1 MNEFP
6 LPTALDAQARGYIDD
21 LFGGLVPEA
30 GDVNARL
37 MHRLERDGGAWD
49 NWRVQVGATGL
60 GWTMGVHW
68 PAAHAN
74 GAVLLSPDACW
85 PLCVNPEAA
94 REAGTHGVALAWFNR
109 LELAHDAPDAQRTGQ
124 VFDHWPERRFG
135 AIAAWAWGLQ
145 RCVDALLLTG
155 RTQAGRIGV
164 VGHSRGGKAALLAGA
179 TDARIGATISH
190 NSGTGGAASLQQLG
204 AGSESLRELAARF
217 PHWLGPHATEL
228 QTQER
233 ITACDSLP
241 LLRAIAPRGL
251 CLLQASD
258 DLWAN
263 PAGTRHNAEQLRPVW
278 AALNACT
285 RLQWLERS
293 GGHPMTG
300 LDWQRAAAFV
310 QHVVRHPTV

>member
-6 LPTALDAQARGYIDD
+6 LLPTLKTQALGYVED
-21 LFGGLVPEA
+21 LFGGGVPEA
-30 GDVNARL
+30 GAVSARL
-37 MHRLERDGGAWD
+37 MHRLERDGDTWD
-49 NWRVQVGATGL
+49 HWRVQVGTTGL

-68 PAAHAN
+68 PAGHAH

-85 PLCVNPEAA
+85 PLCVNLEAA
-94 REAGTHGVALAWFNR
+94 REAGAQGVALAWFNR
-109 LELAHDAPDAQRTGQ
+109 LELAHDAPDAQRTGP
-124 VFDHWPERRFG
+124 VFEHWPERRFG

-179 TDARIGATISH
+179 TDARIAATISH
-190 NSGTGGAASLQQLG
+190 NSGTGGAASLQQHG
-204 AGSESLRELAARF
+204 AGSESLYQLAAAF
-217 PHWLGPHATEL
+217 PHWFGPHAAEP
-228 QTQER
+228 QTQQR

-258 DLWAN
+258 DHWAN

-278 AALNACT
+278 AAWNAADH
-285 RLQWLERS
+285 LQWLERT

-310 QHVVRHPTV
+310 QRVTGHR

>member
-1 MNEFP
+1 MNEYNL
-6 LPTALDAQARGYIDD
+6 LPVLNTQALGYIED

-30 GDVNARL
+30 GDVSAQL
-37 MHRLERDGGAWD
+37 THRLERDGSAWD
-49 NWRVQVGATGL
+49 NWRVRVGGSGL
-60 GWTMGVHW
+60 AWTMGVHW
-68 PAAHAN
+68 PAGHQN

-85 PLCVNPEAA
+85 PLCVNPEAT
-94 REAGTHGVALAWFNR
+94 REAGSHGVALAWFNR
-109 LELAHDAPDAQRTGQ
+109 LELAQDAPDAQRTGPL
-124 VFDHWPERRFG
+124 FEHWPEGRFG

-190 NSGTGGAASLQQLG
+190 NSGIGGAASLQHAG
-204 AGSESLRELAARF
+204 AGSESLNDLAARF
-217 PHWLGPHATEL
+217 PHWLGPHAAEP
-228 QTQER
+228 QTQQR

-258 DLWAN
+258 DFWAN
-263 PAGTRHNAEQLRPVW
+263 PDGTRHNVEQLRPEW
-278 AALNACT
+278 EALNAAD
-285 RLQWLERS
+285 RLQWLERT

-310 QHVVRHPTV
+310 QHVVLPPSL

>member
-1 MNEFP
+1 MNEYTP
-6 LPTALDAQARGYIDD
+6 PSALTAQALAYIED
-21 LFGGLVPEA
+21 LYGGPVPEA
-30 GDVNARL
+30 GEVSARL
-37 MHRLERDGGAWD
+37 LHRLERDGGGWD
-49 NWRVQVGATGL
+49 NWQVRVGTTGI

-68 PAAHAN
+68 PARHEN

-85 PLCVNPEAA
+85 PLCVNPEAVH
-94 REAGTHGVALAWFNR
+94 EAGAHGVALAWFNR
-109 LELAHDAPDAQRTGQ
+109 LELAHDAPHAQRAGP
-124 VFDHWPERRFG
+124 VFEQWPDGHFG

-204 AGSESLRELAARF
+204 AGSESLRELAVRF
-217 PHWLGPHATEL
+217 PHWLGPHAARP
-228 QTQER
+228 QTQQR

-263 PAGTRHNAEQLRPVW
+263 PAGTRHSAEQLRPVW
-278 AALNACT
+278 EAFNASNH
-285 RLQWLERS
+285 LQWLERS

-310 QHVVRHPTV
+310 QHVIQHPPG